1 MRIDVK
7 GRNLPVSEELREHV
21 AKRFRKVERQVSELA
36 DLEVEVLEE
45 RNPAIADSE
54 IAEATLH
61 LKGATLRASA
71 ASPDIVH
78 SINLV
83 SDELARQVKR
93 NREKRRGR
101 RGARAAA
108 AAGGPNPEPPALK
121 GELVLEGDTVIEAEV
136 IPTPED
142 LPPDVS
148 SAA

>member
-21 AKRFRKVERQVSELA
+21 AKRFRKVEKQVSELA
-36 DLEVEVLEE
+36 ELEVELLEE

-61 LKGATLRASA
+61 LKGVTLRARA

-78 SINLV
+78 SINMV
-83 SDELARQVKR
+83 GDELSRQVKR
-93 NREKRRGR
+93 HREKRRGR
-101 RGARAAA
+101 RQARAAA
-108 AAGGPNPEPPALK
+108 EHPDPGPQVLR
-121 GELVLEGDTVIEAEV
+121 GEVVLEGDVVLEAEV
-136 IPTPED
+136 IPSTD
-142 LPPDVS
+142 TFGPDVS

>member
-36 DLEVEVLEE
+36 ELEVEVREE

-61 LKGATLRASA
+61 LKGATLRARA

-78 SINLV
+78 SVNVV

-93 NREKRRGR
+93 NREKRRNR
-101 RGARAAA
+101 REARSAAA
-108 AAGGPNPEPPALK
+108 QPASPEPPVLG
-121 GELVLEGDTVIEAEV
+121 GELVLEGGTVIEAEL
-136 IPTPED
+136 IPTRDD
-142 LPPDVS
+142 LPPDAS
-148 SAA
+148 PAA